1 MTVAREIWG
10 HLWNQVWSLVWKQIE
25 RRDHRLMRRM
35 NRWRAPRWIRI
46 WMIAATRLGDGW
58 LWYSL
63 AGILLLYG
71 GPQRFAAVS
80 AAGSAALAGVAVFKI
95 LKRLSQRKRPCQLE
109 PHCWSKVLPPDKF
122 SFPSGHTMTA
132 FSIALVLSYFYR
144 GVEVPVYFFVCS
156 IAVSR
161 IVLGMHF
168 LSDVLAGAIIGVGL
182 GCCTLTAFAAMGF
195 I

>member
-1 MTVAREIWG
+1 
-10 HLWNQVWSLVWKQIE
+10 
-25 RRDHRLMRRM
+25 
-35 NRWRAPRWIRI
+35 
-46 WMIAATRLGDGW
+46 
-58 LWYSL
+58 
-63 AGILLLYG
+63 
-71 GPQRFAAVS
+71 
-80 AAGSAALAGVAVFKI
+80 
-95 LKRLSQRKRPCQLE
+95 
-109 PHCWSKVLPPDKF
+109 
-122 SFPSGHTMTA
+122 MTA

-144 GVEVPVYFFVCS
+144 GVEVPVYFFACS